1 MTIYYIRFPTGV
13 LISPL
18 SQVDNFELDS
28 ITTVIHI
35 KVYGLER
42 KWRAFWIN
50 TDSSWDPVSKS
61 STSSLLNRPVFQS
74 VHSSFETPVD
84 RPLRTLPLP
93 QYIEEPA
100 LKSHDS
106 FPFNETYKVNS
117 KNRRIRKGWNK
128 PDCFSWAKSLHNRI
142 LSKKCHLKQDYA
154 QISKIFGYFW
164 RTRRIFSHIFI
175 LFRRLFYFL
184 PVYGMPNRLLPR
196 FSQRKN

>member
-1 MTIYYIRFPTGV
+1 MYWSLHWVRSIIPNLTRSRRWFTSKCTVWNESGGP
-13 LISPL
+13 
-18 SQVDNFELDS
+18 FEL
-28 ITTVIHI
+28 IQTVPEIQ
-35 KVYGLER
+35 
-42 KWRAFWIN
+42 
-50 TDSSWDPVSKS
+50 
-61 STSSLLNRPVFQS
+61 FQN
-74 VHSSFETPVD
+74 
-84 RPLRTLPLP
+84 RPLRVYEIVQFPVGSLIVWNPCGPSTSDFASATIYWGTGVEITW
-93 QYIEEPA
+93 YI
-100 LKSHDS
+100 

-184 PVYGMPNRLLPR
+184 SVYGMPNRLLPR